1 MDVAR
6 KCHAETRQKTE
17 RVITFMKVDDY
28 ADLAGRLAGA
38 IASIE
43 GKLGKPVK
51 K

>member
-1 MDVAR
+1 MG
-6 KCHAETRQKTE
+6 QKTE
-17 RVITFMKVDDY
+17 RVITCMKVDDY
-28 ADLAGRLAGA
+28 DDRAARLTRA

>member
-1 MDVAR
+1 MDLAR
-6 KCHAETRQKTE
+6 RCHTEMRQKTE

-28 ADLAGRLAGA
+28 AEHAGRLPGA

-43 GKLGKPVK
+43 EKLGKPVK